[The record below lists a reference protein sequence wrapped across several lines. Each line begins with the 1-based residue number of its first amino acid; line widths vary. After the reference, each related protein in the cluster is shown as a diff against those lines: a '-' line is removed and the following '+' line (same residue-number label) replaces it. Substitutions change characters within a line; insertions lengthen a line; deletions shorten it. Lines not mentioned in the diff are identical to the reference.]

1 MLNFWVYYNVGPE
14 QEVRLGEACDLSQI
28 DVSTVGLTR
37 LECSYEGYDFVVNIA
52 VIDSAAERK
61 LLGIISEHK
70 PEFYVGEITDVTEA
84 AYRFPLQ
91 LIYTNGESEHK
102 SLNELVENI
111 EEFFAAVD
119 FNTVGNYTVNGSYEG
134 VEFTLTMEVKEAPS
148 QTIVINGKDI
158 SSVWA
163 QQGKPVKAIE
173 ITDQSGDE
181 HNMKCALNIVF
192 DDGTVLENL
201 SGTMLPVEGNEM
213 QMLLVVE
220 ADGIS
225 ETFLLI
231 ATENGDI
238 TFENYKEA

>member
-1 MLNFWVYYNVGPE
+1 M
-14 QEVRLGEACDLSQI
+14 
-28 DVSTVGLTR
+28 
-37 LECSYEGYDFVVNIA
+37 
-52 VIDSAAERK
+52 
-61 LLGIISEHK
+61 
-70 PEFYVGEITDVTEA
+70 
-84 AYRFPLQ
+84 
-91 LIYTNGESEHK
+91 
-102 SLNELVENI
+102 
-111 EEFFAAVD
+111 
-119 FNTVGNYTVNGSYEG
+119 GNYTVNGNFEG
-134 VEFTLTMEVKEAPS
+134 IEFTLTLEVIEAPS

-181 HNMKCALNIVF
+181 HNMRCALNIVF

-225 ETFLLI
+225 ETFLLVVS
-231 ATENGDI
+231 EEGDV
-238 TFENYKEA
+238 TFENYKLARDV